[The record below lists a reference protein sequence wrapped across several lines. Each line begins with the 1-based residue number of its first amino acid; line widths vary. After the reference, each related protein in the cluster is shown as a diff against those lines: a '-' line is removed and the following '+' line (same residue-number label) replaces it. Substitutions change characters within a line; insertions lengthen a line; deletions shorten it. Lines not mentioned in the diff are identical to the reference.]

1 MAIDVRSSER
11 PRSQEVEPEIVPL
24 AYVGKWVAWSAD
36 GMRIVAVADGLDEAY
51 RLAAE
56 AGEPEPMMERPPA
69 PHRL

>member
-1 MAIDVRSSER
+1 MATDTRRPQRSK
-11 PRSQEVEPEIVPL
+11 SQEDEPEIVPL
-24 AYVGKWVAWSAD
+24 AYVGRWVAWSSD
-36 GMRIVAVADGLDEAY
+36 GMRIIAVADELDEAY